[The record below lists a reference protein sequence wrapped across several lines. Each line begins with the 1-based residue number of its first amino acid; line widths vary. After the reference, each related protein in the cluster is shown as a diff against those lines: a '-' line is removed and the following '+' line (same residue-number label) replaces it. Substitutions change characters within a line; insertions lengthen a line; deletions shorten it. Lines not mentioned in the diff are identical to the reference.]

1 MAGVIETLANAVS
14 FRQIVVRE
22 RDTNF
27 TCTEVVH
34 KVQQLARIIRR
45 AGYKRIGLHA
55 DNSAAWLF
63 ADLACQEA
71 NVVCVPIPLFFTAAQ
86 RKAALQICGIDAL
99 FTATPELFND
109 AFTLDE
115 KFAELPLS
123 LMVCSAPARPGL
135 PADTS
140 KISFTSGATG
150 DPKGVCLSAA
160 QQLAQARALANA
172 IQLQTP
178 VHLCVLPLSNLM
190 ENIAGVYATL
200 QAGGTVIVRAMADF
214 GFNGSGFSGSRL
226 TDPEKFSRAL
236 TEVQPDTLML
246 TPQLLQ
252 VLVHAAKQGWQ
263 PPQMKFIAVAG
274 GIVSAA
280 LILEARARGLP
291 VYEGYCL
298 AEGASLVSL
307 NTPRTDQAGSCGLP
321 LPHVHVEI
329 DHFEITISGNSML
342 GYAGEPTSWNQRR
355 IYTGDLGYMD
365 DWGFLHLTGRRN
377 HLLLS
382 SQGQLI
388 SPEAVE
394 SELLSSPVLAEAMVV
409 GNSRPYCVALLAPRN
424 PQSSDRTIDAAVA
437 ATNMRLPDHAQVKQ
451 WLRLEKPFAEDAE
464 LMLENGQLRRERIA
478 LKYQEQIDALYKNEE

>member
-14 FRQIVVRE
+14 FRQIVL
-22 RDTNF
+22 RDGDNNF

-45 AGYKRIGLHA
+45 AGYRRVGLHA

-71 NVVCVPIPLFFTAAQ
+71 GVVCVPIPLFFTAAQ
-86 RKAALQICGIDAL
+86 RKATLDICGIDAL
-99 FTATPELFND
+99 FTATPALFAED
-109 AFTLDE
+109 FTLDE
-115 KFAELPLS
+115 KFTELPLA
-123 LMVCSAPARPGL
+123 LMLCSAPSRPEL

-150 DPKGVCLSAA
+150 SPKGVCLSAA

-200 QAGGTVIVRAMADF
+200 QAGGTVIMRAL
-214 GFNGSGFSGSRL
+214 SELGFSGSRL
-226 TDPEKFSRAL
+226 TDREKFLHAL
-236 TEVQPDTLML
+236 AEVQPDTLML

-252 VLVHAAKQGWQ
+252 VLVQAVNQGWQ
-263 PPQMKFIAVAG
+263 SPRLKFIAVAG

-280 LILEARARGLP
+280 LITEARAHELP
-291 VYEGYCL
+291 VYEGYSL

-321 LPHVHVEI
+321 LQHVHIEI
-329 DHFEITISGNSML
+329 DYFEITISGSSML
-342 GYAGEPTSWNQRR
+342 GYAGDPVSWNQGR

-377 HLLLS
+377 NLLLS
-382 SQGQLI
+382 SQRQLI
-388 SPEAVE
+388 SPESVE
-394 SELLSSPVLAEAMVV
+394 SELLSSPVLAEAMVL
-409 GNSRPYCVALLAPRN
+409 GNSRPYCVALLAPSN
-424 PQSSDRTIDAAVA
+424 PHSSDRAIDAVVA
-437 ATNMRLPDHAQVKQ
+437 ATNVRLPDHAQVKQ
-451 WLRLEKPFAEDAE
+451 WLRLDKPFSEDAE
-464 LMLENGQLRRERIA
+464 LMLENGQLCRERIA
-478 LKYQEQIDALYKNEE
+478 LKYQEQIAALYRSEE